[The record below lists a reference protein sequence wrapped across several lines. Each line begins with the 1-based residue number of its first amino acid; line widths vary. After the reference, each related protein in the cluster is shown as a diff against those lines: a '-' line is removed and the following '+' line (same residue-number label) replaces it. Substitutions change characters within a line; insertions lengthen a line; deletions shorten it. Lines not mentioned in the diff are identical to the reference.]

1 MLTFVL
7 RRLVLL
13 IPILFG
19 VSVVI
24 FLTVHLV
31 PGDPVQIMLGRSPS
45 GTNAAQLRHELG
57 LDAPLPVQYLRYI
70 GNALHGDLGTS
81 IRSGRP
87 VVAEIGDRFPAT
99 LQLTLAAMTLA
110 ILLGIGVGVL
120 AAASRSPALEGVLM
134 LGATFGVS
142 LPSFW
147 VGLLLIYV
155 FALQLGWFPVLGS
168 TTLHGLILPAVTL
181 ALPAAA
187 VLARVTRASLV
198 EVMRQDYI
206 RTAQAKGLA
215 WPRVVRNHALRNSL
229 IVVLTIVGLQFGS
242 LMAGSVIVESVFAR
256 PGLGSLAV
264 AAIQSRDYPEIQGI
278 VLVFAVIYVAT
289 NLVLDILYGLVNPR
303 IRVS

>member
-7 RRLVLL
+7 RRLMLL
-13 IPILFG
+13 VPILFG
-19 VSVVI
+19 VSVVV

-31 PGDPVQIMLGRSPS
+31 PGDPVQIMLGHSPS
-45 GTNAAQLRHELG
+45 GTNIQQLRHELG
-57 LDAPLPVQYLRYI
+57 LDAPLPVQYLRYV

-81 IRSGRP
+81 IRSSRP
-87 VVAEIGDRFPAT
+87 VIAEIGDRFPAT
-99 LQLTLAAMTLA
+99 FQLTLAAMALA
-110 ILLGIGVGVL
+110 ILLGVSVGVL
-120 AAASRSPALEGVLM
+120 AAASRSPVLEGVLM
-134 LGATFGVS
+134 LGATLGVS

-147 VGLLLIYV
+147 VGLLLIYL

-168 TTLHGLILPAVTL
+168 TSLRGLVLPAVTL

-187 VLARVTRASLV
+187 VLARVTRSSLV
-198 EVMRQDYI
+198 EVLHQDYI
-206 RTAQAKGLA
+206 RTARAKGLA
-215 WPRVVRNHALRNSL
+215 WSRIVRSHALRNGL
-229 IVVLTIVGLQFGS
+229 IVVLTIVGLQFGG

-278 VLVFAVIYVAT
+278 VLVFAVIYVVI
-289 NLVLDILYGLVNPR
+289 NLVLDVLYGLINPR